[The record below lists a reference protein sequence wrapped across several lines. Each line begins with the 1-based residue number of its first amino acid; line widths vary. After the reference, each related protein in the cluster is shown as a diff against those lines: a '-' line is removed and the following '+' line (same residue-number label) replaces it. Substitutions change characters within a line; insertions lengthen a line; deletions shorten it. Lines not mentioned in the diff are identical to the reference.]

1 MKEVREQ
8 EDCDEEILRE
18 LGRKW
23 VKHHRSVL
31 LLLDESSHNA
41 DEPLECARNMAAE
54 CSKQA
59 KQMQCVDWAD
69 GF

>member
-1 MKEVREQ
+1 MRRNCE
-8 EDCDEEILRE
+8 
-18 LGRKW
+18 W

-31 LLLDESSHNA
+31 LLLGDAQHKA
-41 DEPLECARNMAAE
+41 DEPFECARNMAAE

-59 KQMQCVDWAD
+59 KQMQYVDWAD